1 MGLIYNCSN
10 IKPVFTHIGH
20 SPHEQIIIVERDV
33 PYFNTPFHFHPELEM
48 VYILE
53 GYGKRIVGDSVAAFN
68 PGELILLG
76 SNISHVWYSDEIY
89 YHGNPD
95 LRSRAIVLYFNKD
108 IFGSSFYSLHETQH
122 LKQLYHRAER
132 GLKIS
137 GGTNERVVTLMREM
151 LRAKDL
157 NRIIL
162 LLQILETISSG
173 GEYELLASIGYQN
186 TYDTTDN
193 HKIDSVFQY
202 VSQNFGQDIS
212 LEDIAKN
219 CNMTPQSFCR
229 FFKKRTQKTFIDFLN
244 EFRISHAKKL
254 MIENEEMTIRE
265 IAFDSGFNS
274 ISNFNKIFK
283 SLTAVTPKEYKDM
296 RH

>member
-1 MGLIYNCSN
+1 
-10 IKPVFTHIGH
+10 
-20 SPHEQIIIVERDV
+20 
-33 PYFNTPFHFHPELEM
+33 
-48 VYILE
+48 
-53 GYGKRIVGDSVAAFN
+53 
-68 PGELILLG
+68 
-76 SNISHVWYSDEIY
+76 
-89 YHGNPD
+89 
-95 LRSRAIVLYFNKD
+95 
-108 IFGSSFYSLHETQH
+108 
-122 LKQLYHRAER
+122 
-132 GLKIS
+132 
-137 GGTNERVVTLMREM
+137 MREM
-151 LRAKDL
+151 LQAKDL
-157 NRIIL
+157 NRVII

-186 TYDTTDN
+186 TYNTTDN

-202 VSQNFGQDIS
+202 VSQNFGHDIS

-265 IAFDSGFNS
+265 IAFDSGFNN

-283 SLTAVTPKEYKDM
+283 SLTNVTPKEYKEM
-296 RH
+296 H

>member
-1 MGLIYNCSN
+1 M
-10 IKPVFTHIGH
+10 
-20 SPHEQIIIVERDV
+20 IVERNV

-53 GYGKRIVGDSVAAFN
+53 GFGKRIVGDNVAAFH
-68 PGELILLG
+68 PGELVLLG
-76 SNISHVWYSDEIY
+76 TNISHVWYSDEVY
-89 YHGNPD
+89 YRGNPD

-108 IFGSSFYSLHETQH
+108 IFGSNFYGLHEAQH
-122 LKQLYHRAER
+122 LKQLYHKAER
-132 GLKIS
+132 GLKINE
-137 GGTNERVVTLMREM
+137 GTNERVVALMQEM

-162 LLQILETISSG
+162 LLQMLETISSG

-202 VSQNFGQDIS
+202 VSQNFGHDIS

-265 IAFDSGFNS
+265 IAFDSGFNN

-296 RH
+296 HH